1 MTSVRE
7 IVLEAYTSL
16 PKGTPGPR
24 FADTGEVVP
33 GGPATTNVE
42 VLAAQEQYLRM
53 TAREIRR
60 LCMLLL
66 AFIRQDVREKRF
78 GFLKGTEVGFG
89 GSSRE
94 GREGEGEGTEGGDLE
109 QCCVRGTFGGK

>member
-33 GGPATTNVE
+33 GGPKTIDLE
-42 VLAAQEQYLRM
+42 VLAAQERYLRM

-78 GFLKGTEVGFG
+78 GFLKGTEVWLG
-89 GSSRE
+89 GGRGGREMERWEGGREDGKVGALGCE
-94 GREGEGEGTEGGDLE
+94 GR
-109 QCCVRGTFGGK
+109 R